1 MGPVE
6 HSVPVAAGKGPGR
19 PRLHEPDDERRLLM
33 DAAVEVLRRNRG
45 QEATVAEILAEAGV
59 STRAFYRH
67 FDGKEAVVR
76 ALYQRDAES
85 FGAHIRHRLDQA
97 GSPAAALEAW
107 VDEILGLAYDRRRS
121 ERMASFSS
129 TMVGRIVAGT
139 KAERLGVELLLE
151 PLREVLVAGRA
162 DGSFPLADPGLD
174 MHTIR
179 AVTFEAVGWARL
191 GQPQITRTQAL
202 THVLRFVL
210 PALGAA

>member
-1 MGPVE
+1 VSPAE
-6 HSVPVAAGKGPGR
+6 HPVPVAAGKGPGR

-33 DAAVEVLRRNRG
+33 DAAVEVLRRNHG
-45 QEATVAEILAEAGV
+45 QDATVAEILAEAGV

-67 FDGKEAVVR
+67 FDSKEEVVR

-129 TMVGRIVAGT
+129 AMVGRIVAGT

-151 PLREVLVAGRA
+151 PLREVLEAGQA
-162 DGSFPLADPGLD
+162 DGSLAMARPELD

-179 AVTFEAVGWARL
+179 AVTFEAIGWARL
-191 GQPQITRTQAL
+191 GHPRLTRTQAVA
-202 THVLRFVL
+202 HVLRFIL